1 MGVRDSVSDKA
12 RARLA
17 RLMVCAAVL
26 CLLVS
31 SVSHETAAQ
40 ADLSPIS
47 ISNEFI
53 RIFVNPG
60 PDEAGRF
67 GVETTGGDPAHAGD
81 DETPLIY
88 GRPMPWTSFSTF
100 RIDGSDWVFGGK
112 TTRRAGRTARYG
124 VQLAAPAADAQGSKI
139 VTKYALGD
147 IVVTQELSFAKSPTT
162 RYLDTARIHYIVEN
176 TGIVTRQVGLRVL
189 IDTMLGQND
198 GAPLRAGD
206 MAVTSD
212 LQLEGGAIPDY
223 WQAFDSLSSPTVTS
237 QGTLTGGELTDPDT
251 LAFSNWGTFADHPW
265 DATIVPGREFVR
277 ERESDLDS
285 AVALYWQPSALVP
298 GEVRHYVTYYGLG
311 GITLAP
317 GQLTLGITAPSE
329 VGLTAQGTATF
340 TAVSY
345 VTNTGKGPAHD
356 VTATINLPAGF
367 SLAPGQQARR
377 AIGDLEPGGTG
388 QAAWKVVVDLSATGA
403 AQFSVAIAA
412 NNADPNAVTRRID
425 VLGPPRLLASIRR
438 VEAVENRGERLYPW
452 PLRATLRVENT
463 GGSSAYWVKAR
474 LDSTGGLEL
483 VGADSRDVFLGTLE
497 PGQSQDVVFTLGGAA
512 EPGEKRISMTATAQN
527 APASI
532 ASASVQVPRLVPKVW
547 ARPSADRVTVGDIVH
562 CDVMVT
568 NVPDARRIKFDVVY
582 EGSLVY
588 AMVSRGTLNAAGA
601 VVGQAFADW
610 NGGDAITK
618 PGRISGMEVG
628 LVPDADGMS
637 WGSAASVYFLAA
649 SQGVG
654 RVHIENVVL
663 LDSGGQEIPLE
674 QPPASC
680 AIAIAGKK

>member
-1 MGVRDSVSDKA
+1 MGIRESIPNKA
-12 RARLA
+12 GARLA
-17 RLMVCAAVL
+17 QVIVCAAVF
-26 CLLVS
+26 CALLAPVS
-31 SVSHETAAQ
+31 PRASAQ
-40 ADLSPIS
+40 ASPIS
-47 ISNEFI
+47 INNEFI

-67 GVETTGGDPAHAGD
+67 GVETTGGDPAHSGD

-88 GRPMPWTSFSTF
+88 GRPMPWTSFTTF
-100 RIDGSDWVFGGK
+100 RVDGSDWVFGGK
-112 TTRRAGRTARYG
+112 TTRRAGRAARYG
-124 VQLAAPAADAQGSKI
+124 EQLAAPAVVGDKI
-139 VTKYALGD
+139 VTRYALGD
-147 IVVTQELSFAKSPTT
+147 IVVTQELSFAKSSTT

-176 TGIVTRQVGLRVL
+176 TGVVTRQVGMRVL

-212 LQLEGGAIPDY
+212 LKLEGGAIPDY
-223 WQAFDSLSSPTVTS
+223 WQAFDSLSSPAVTS
-237 QGTLTGGELTDPDT
+237 QGTLTGGELTAPDV
-251 LAFSNWGTFADHPW
+251 LAFSNWGSFADHPW

-277 ERESDLDS
+277 ARETDLDS
-285 AVALYWQPSALVP
+285 AVALYWQPSVLAP

-329 VGLTAQGTATF
+329 VGLTAQGTASF
-340 TAVSY
+340 TAVTY

-356 VTATINLPAGF
+356 VTATLSLPPGF
-367 SLAPGQQARR
+367 SLAPGQQALR
-377 AIGDLEPGGTG
+377 AIGDLEPGDTG
-388 QAAWKVVVDLSATGA
+388 QAAWKVDVGLSATGST
-403 AQFSVAIAA
+403 QFSVAIKAT
-412 NNADPNAVTRRID
+412 NADPNSVTRRID

-463 GGSSAYWVKAR
+463 GGSSAYWVKAS
-474 LDSTGGLEL
+474 LDSAGGLTL

-512 EPGEKRISMTATAQN
+512 EPGEKRLSMTAKAQN
-527 APASI
+527 APPSI

-568 NVPDARRIKFDVVY
+568 NVPDARSIKFDVVY

-588 AMVSRGTLNAAGA
+588 AMSSRGTLNAAGA
-601 VVGQAFADW
+601 VAGAMAGQAFAAW
-610 NGGDAITK
+610 NGGDAITR
-618 PGRISGMEVG
+618 PGRISSMEVG
-628 LVPDADGMS
+628 LVPDADGVS

-663 LDSGGQEIPLE
+663 LDSRGQEISLE

-680 AIAIAGKK
+680 AIAVAGKK